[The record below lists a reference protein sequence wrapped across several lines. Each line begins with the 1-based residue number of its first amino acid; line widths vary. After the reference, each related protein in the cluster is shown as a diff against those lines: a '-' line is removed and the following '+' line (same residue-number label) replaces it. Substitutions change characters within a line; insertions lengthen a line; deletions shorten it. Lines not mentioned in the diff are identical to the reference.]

1 MKTLLIAGGS
11 ASGKSWLTRRVKDAL
26 GKATLISQDA
36 FYHDRPSG
44 SAEDRHNFDFD
55 QPYAIDW
62 DEMARALATLQ
73 SGQTAQIPI
82 YDFSVSLRDGY
93 EDLTPEGD
101 ILIIDGTLV
110 LSQPKIREIADAALY
125 VRCPEP
131 LRRAR
136 RERRDVEERGRHID
150 FVRQQLA
157 EQVFPAHN
165 THVLPS
171 AAHADLV
178 LEAPDIVADP
188 DHAVSQVLEL
198 LDKSS

>member
-11 ASGKSWLTRRVKDAL
+11 ASGKSWLTHRVKTAL
-26 GKATLISQDA
+26 GRATLISQDA

-44 SAEDRHNFDFD
+44 SAEDRHKFDFD

-62 DEMARALATLQ
+62 DEMARALAVLQ
-73 SGQTAQIPI
+73 SGETAKIPV

-93 EDLTPEGD
+93 EELTPEGD
-101 ILIIDGTLV
+101 ILIVDGTLV
-110 LSQPKIREIADAALY
+110 LSQPSIVTMADAALY
-125 VRCPEP
+125 VRCPEA

-150 FVRQQLA
+150 FVRKQLA

-165 THVLPS
+165 DHVLPS
-171 AAHADLV
+171 AVHADLV
-178 LEAPDIVADP
+178 LDAPDIVSDP
-188 DHAVSQVLEL
+188 EEAVSRVLEL
-198 LDKSS
+198 LDKSG